1 MVSITAVLAVCA
13 QAYAVRGAD
22 LAGRHFHRLF
32 QFQLFGLSGAFL
44 TGDLFNLFVFFEVL
58 LIASYALLLHGGG
71 RERTRAG
78 LHYVVLNLI
87 GSTLF
92 LFAIGGLYGILGT
105 LNMADLAIRV
115 AQLPPEN
122 LAIVRA
128 SALLLF
134 VVFALKAALVPLQLW
149 LPGAYSS
156 AGAPVAALFAI
167 MTKVGAYSILRVYTL
182 IFGTTSGSLAGLVE
196 PWLLGLGLLTIVAG
210 TVGAM
215 VSTRL
220 ARLTAS
226 LVVVSAGTLLMA
238 IGLGG
243 ATSLAAGLY
252 YLAHSTFAAAALF
265 LLTDILKHARGS
277 AGDRLEPGPAF
288 AGSRILG
295 GLFLIIA
302 VAIAGMPPLSGFVGK
317 FLILSSSAGN
327 PWMPWV
333 FGIVL
338 LTSLLI
344 IASLAR
350 GGSRLFFEENP
361 ATDPRLQPWDK
372 SALFAPVVLTA
383 VGMGLVI
390 FAEPLYEFS
399 RAAADQLLA
408 PGTYVSTVLTGAT
421 GGTLP

>member
-1 MVSITAVLAVCA
+1 MNHIVIAPLLIPLLAGICLVLMRGAAIQAQRAVSIVATLAMGGLALTLLVQVADGTILLYRLGDWPAPFGIVLVADRLAAAMVSITAVLAVCA

-32 QFQLFGLSGAFL
+32 QFQLLGLNGAFL

-196 PWLLGLGLLTIVAG
+196 PWLLGLGLLTIATG

-226 LVVVSAGTLLMA
+226 LVVVSAGTLLTA
-238 IGLGG
+238 IGLRSRRRNAANSSG
-243 ATSLAAGLY
+243 APPT
-252 YLAHSTFAAAALF
+252 AL
-265 LLTDILKHARGS
+265 T
-277 AGDRLEPGPAF
+277 
-288 AGSRILG
+288 
-295 GLFLIIA
+295 
-302 VAIAGMPPLSGFVGK
+302 
-317 FLILSSSAGN
+317 
-327 PWMPWV
+327 
-333 FGIVL
+333 
-338 LTSLLI
+338 
-344 IASLAR
+344 
-350 GGSRLFFEENP
+350 
-361 ATDPRLQPWDK
+361 
-372 SALFAPVVLTA
+372 
-383 VGMGLVI
+383 
-390 FAEPLYEFS
+390 
-399 RAAADQLLA
+399 
-408 PGTYVSTVLTGAT
+408 
-421 GGTLP
+421 